1 MAFNN
6 SQIAVNNRQSQIN
19 KNVDNRLNQLDSRV
33 TSLDKRVDSLDNELK
48 RGLASQAALSGL
60 FQPYNVGHFNLSM
73 ALGGYESNT
82 ALALGSGYRIDESVA
97 VKAGVATNTDDFKG
111 VTYNAAV
118 NFEW

>member
-6 SQIAVNNRQSQIN
+6 SQISVKNHQSQIN

-48 RGLASQAALSGL
+48 RGLASQAVLSRL
-60 FQPYNVGHFNLSM
+60 FQHYNFGYFNLSM
-73 ALGGYESNT
+73 VLGGYGSDM
-82 ALALGSGYRIDESVA
+82 ALALGSGYCIDESVA